1 MCGTGDIVIQTF
13 GLTKVFKNK
22 LAVDELS
29 LTVYRKDIYGFLG
42 QNGAGKSTT
51 IKMLLGLLYPTKGYS
66 KILGR
71 RVPGELDK
79 AIPKIG
85 VVTET
90 PAFYPY
96 LTGEEN
102 LRLYAKMIG
111 IKDNEKR
118 YIPSVLEKVGLL
130 GVKQKISEY
139 SQGMRQRL
147 AFALAILN
155 GPELLILDE
164 PTNGLDPQG
173 IYEMKGIIKELN
185 RSGITIFLSSHL
197 LSEVQE
203 LANRVGIIHKGK
215 LIAEGAVSE
224 LLTFEDQII
233 VMARPKDI
241 VVKLLNNSSLVKGFT
256 EEGDR
261 FLVQIDKENVASF
274 NKEMVDKGIDVFAII
289 PVRSTLED
297 FFISVTGGNSVNY
310 RNLQAV

>member
-1 MCGTGDIVIQTF
+1 MSGTGDIVIQTF
-13 GLTKVFKNK
+13 GITKIFKNK

-29 LTVYRKDIYGFLG
+29 FTVYRGDVYGFLG

-51 IKMLLGLLYPTKGYS
+51 IKMLLGLLYPTKGYV
-66 KILGR
+66 KILGK

-102 LRLYAKMIG
+102 LRLYARMIG
-111 IKDNEKR
+111 IKDKR
-118 YIPSVLEKVGLL
+118 HISSILEKMGLL
-130 GVKQKISEY
+130 GVKQKVSEY

-173 IYEMKGIIKELN
+173 MYEMKGIIKELN
-185 RSGITIFLSSHL
+185 RNGITVFLSSHL

-203 LANRVGIIHKGK
+203 LANRVGVIHKGK
-215 LIAEGAVSE
+215 LIAEGLVSE
-224 LLTFEDQII
+224 LLTLENQIVI
-233 VMARPKDI
+233 IASPKDL
-241 VVKLLNNSSLVKGFT
+241 VVNVLNNSHLVKGFT
-256 EEGDR
+256 EDRDR
-261 FLVQIDKENVASF
+261 FLVQINKENVASL
-274 NKEMVDKGIDVFAII
+274 NKEMVDRGIDVFALMPI
-289 PVRSTLED
+289 RSTLED
-297 FFISVTGGNSVNY
+297 FFISVTGGNNVAY
-310 RNLQAV
+310 RNLQAI